1 MRAGHKTMGNQGNN
15 EETVSSPSVALCHAE
30 EPEGIWF
37 DLGLL
42 KPGSGLTDSLVV

>member
-1 MRAGHKTMGNQGNN
+1 MRAGHKTMGNQWNK

-37 DLGLL
+37 DLSFL
-42 KPGSGLTDSLVV
+42 KLGYGLTDSFGG